1 LKAVTVIAHGTIG
14 NDWGSTLTR
23 YRWDYDYRDRRVREW
38 KDTQVGVDPI
48 DGSLTWTNSTVPTRL
63 FVWDGNDL
71 VQEQTATSAT
81 AGTLAR
87 NHFFGGFADG
97 TTVANSV
104 KYQTTTDHL
113 GNIRDVLT
121 TTGTLA
127 ARYDYTPYQGPVKVG
142 TSTVDPSILTIGR
155 YYHHAASG
163 LELALYRA
171 YDPELGR
178 WISEDPLEEEGGLNL
193 YGYVGNS
200 PLMAVDLMGLDTFL
214 LNDNHA
220 LDGLGHNAIA
230 SGDDSRGYDY
240 RSFSTGKS
248 CWTNKD
254 NLDKKHFDTLDQL
267 EEFLTGNGYD
277 RSVRFDSDVDTD
289 KGVIDWIDKNYDKTN
304 YDLGSHDCTNMS
316 EGALKA
322 NYIDYASPSGR
333 GHPNVFFN
341 ANWDSGMRGN
351 YRY

>member
-1 LKAVTVIAHGTIG
+1 MPFAAPIGAAATAAFALLGSALAVGGTGSVFDISRAG
-14 NDWGSTLTR
+14 DW
-23 YRWDYDYRDRRVREW
+23 RRMLEARVSF
-38 KDTQVGVDPI
+38 QVDVGMAD
-48 DGSLTWTNSTVPTRL
+48 DS
-63 FVWDGNDL
+63 
-71 VQEQTATSAT
+71 QEQRPDLRSA
-81 AGTLAR
+81 
-87 NHFFGGFADG
+87 
-97 TTVANSV
+97 S
-104 KYQTTTDHL
+104 DHL

-341 ANWDSGMRGN
+341 ANWDSGMGGN